1 MGFQSDDDDDDNAD
15 DTGDSGASINSD
27 LFTTNGSDKKIQ
39 INKQQTTH
47 TINAMYTYYKLQ
59 KWQVCGIPPRLL
71 CPTVATCYTGFWL
84 YHHI

>member
-1 MGFQSDDDDDDNAD
+1 
-15 DTGDSGASINSD
+15 
-27 LFTTNGSDKKIQ
+27 
-39 INKQQTTH
+39 
-47 TINAMYTYYKLQ
+47 MYTYYKLQ